1 MGMLLLVVVV
11 DEIAFQRREE
21 FSTQCFVN
29 SLQKCSHI
37 SRRSKL
43 LREAHHTPTPL
54 SFLGERKKK
63 ERVAEERERELSPFM
78 SSLRK
83 MIVV

>member
-1 MGMLLLVVVV
+1 M
-11 DEIAFQRREE
+11 FCE
-21 FSTQCFVN
+21 FTP
-29 SLQKCSHI
+29 KCSHI

-63 ERVAEERERELSPFM
+63 SEWQRRERELSPFM